1 MSTPTPDRRRFIRA
15 SAAGAALAL
24 SAESYARVPGANERL
39 GVAFLGCG
47 ARAQAHLNL
56 VRKLADSHTLA
67 VAGVCD
73 VWDGLEEDYTHT
85 FAGSTTTRRYSQ
97 GLYPSA
103 AKAGLTLSDKS
114 RVTKDYR
121 RLLDLK
127 DADIVCISTPDHWHA
142 RMALDALL
150 AGKDLFVETPLA
162 RTPAEAVAVVDA
174 AAKAQRVVVVGA
186 QGLADPSWKAA
197 LDRVQAGELGHLSQL
212 QAGAFRNDARGQW
225 RFYRT
230 VEQMNPKTVA
240 WDLFL
245 GHRFEVNGVRVGPPP
260 EAMPFDRATFAQW
273 RCRSAFSSGPVSDLM
288 IHPATKMLAAS
299 GLRFPRRVVGA
310 GGLFLEKDGRDVPD
324 VATIVADF
332 AEGAQALFTATTI
345 AGYPMEEMIRGRA
358 ANLKLVKGG
367 VHVYR
372 DDPAKAGV
380 LPPRHDRPIEPTERI
395 AVEAPRNE
403 TEALWMH
410 FLDCVRRRDRETL
423 CPPELGAAAVVV
435 LALGTESMRLGLAL
449 GWDRERKD
457 VRPANG

>member
-1 MSTPTPDRRRFIRA
+1 MSTPAPDRRRFIRA

-24 SAESYARVPGANERL
+24 TADSYARVPGANERL
-39 GVAFLGCG
+39 GVVFLGCG

-73 VWDGLEEDYTHT
+73 VWDGLEEDYEHE
-85 FAGSTTTRRYSQ
+85 FAGSRTTRRYSQ

-103 AKAGLTLSDKS
+103 AKAGLAPSDKA

-127 DADIVCISTPDHWHA
+127 DADVVCIATPDHWHA
-142 RMALDALL
+142 RMALDAFA
-150 AGKDLFVETPLA
+150 AGKDVFVETPLA
-162 RTPAEAVAVVDA
+162 RTAAEAVAVADA
-174 AAKAQRVVVVGA
+174 AVKANRVVAVGA
-186 QGLADPSWKAA
+186 KGLADPAWSAA
-197 LDRVQAGELGHLSQL
+197 LARVRAGELGHVAQL

-230 VEQMNPKTVA
+230 VESMNPKTVA

-273 RCRSAFSSGPVSDLM
+273 RCRSAFSGGPVSDLL
-288 IHPATKMLAAS
+288 IHPATKLLAAS
-299 GLRFPRRVVGA
+299 GLRYPKRVVGA

-332 AEGAQALFTATTI
+332 AEGTQALFTATTI
-345 AGYPMEEMIRGRA
+345 AGYPVEEMIRGRQ

-380 LPPRHDRPIEPTERI
+380 LPQRHDRPIEPTERI
-395 AVEAPRNE
+395 AVDAPRNE
-403 TEALWMH
+403 TEAFWTQ

-423 CPPELGAAAVVV
+423 CPPELGAAAVVL
-435 LALGTESMRLGLAL
+435 LAMGSESMRLGLAL
-449 GWDRERKD
+449 TFDRDRKD